1 MPSSICITNQ
11 KGGVG
16 KTTLAHALARLS
28 SRDVPTTV
36 IDLDPQGSLTSCF
49 IQDLPETANVR
60 LLFEKTAK
68 GESRLQELT
77 PVQVAPNL
85 FLLGSDVSLAVY
97 EVEAGGPGRFYRLRT
112 YLSTH
117 ADGWTLVDTPP
128 NLAVLTVNAL
138 LACDFALI
146 PVDASKFS
154 VRGLADLFSTMHE
167 LNTDLRSG
175 PGQQLKVA
183 GIVLANVNARLSYA
197 QKVIDNLRQQY
208 APFIMD
214 TMIPASTR
222 VREATAEGRIV
233 TEGPAAPAFEAF
245 YAELQRRI
253 V

>member
-1 MPSSICITNQ
+1 MPSICITNQ

-28 SRDVPTTV
+28 SRDRPTTV
-36 IDLDPQGSLTSCF
+36 IDMDPQGSLTSCF
-49 IQDLPETANVR
+49 IQELPETANVR
-60 LLFEKTAK
+60 LLFEKTDK
-68 GESRLQELT
+68 GEPRLHELT
-77 PVQVAPNL
+77 PVPVGPNL
-85 FLLGSDVSLAVY
+85 SLLGSDVSLAVY
-97 EVEAGGPGRFYRLRT
+97 EVEAGGPGRFYKLKS
-112 YLSTH
+112 YLGTH
-117 ADGWTLVDTPP
+117 ADGWTIIDTPP

-138 LACDFALI
+138 LACDFVLI

-175 PGQQLKVA
+175 KGQQLKVA
-183 GIVLANVNARLSYA
+183 GVVLSNVSPRFAYA
-197 QKVIDNLRQQY
+197 QKVIEELRQKY

-245 YAELQRRI
+245 YAEFQRRI
-253 V
+253 T